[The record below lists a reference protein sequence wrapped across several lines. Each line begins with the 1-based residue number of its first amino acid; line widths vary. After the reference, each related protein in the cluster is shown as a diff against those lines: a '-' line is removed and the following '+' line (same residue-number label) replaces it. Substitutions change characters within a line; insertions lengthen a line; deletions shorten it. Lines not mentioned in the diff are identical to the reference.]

1 MADVKDF
8 VIENGLLKKYTGNDR
23 DVVIPDGVTCIG
35 ERAFENCEDI
45 VSITI
50 PEGVTRIRKEA
61 FERCN
66 GLRKLKI
73 PTTLAKV
80 DEPMSSCGFGLR
92 EILYPSLEAWLKH
105 DKEKW
110 QHLLQDCILV
120 IDGKPLRDLILPDG
134 VKNVPER
141 AFEGIGGIKSLT
153 IPESVT
159 EIGRGAFACC
169 KDLEEVDFRGE
180 LVRWDASVFGGCV
193 ALRKVKLPKRLEE
206 IPTDG
211 FSNTALT
218 EIEIPDGVRGIGNF
232 AFQMCENLSKI
243 TIQNSIARI
252 RKYAFESKVLN
263 VYYRGSIESW
273 ITMDKHLW
281 DDECLKYNLYIND
294 ELVDYVTIP
303 DNMTCIGTKAFNG
316 CVSLQSVSIPA
327 SVTSIGAYAFAHS
340 GLKSVMIPASVTK
353 IEEGTFSDCS
363 SLESVGIPAS
373 VTSIEKYAFAHS
385 GLKNVTIPASVTQ
398 IERNAFLCCKFPV
411 VMISPNVR
419 GMGDE
424 AFAGPAL
431 KRIIFERRGPGFSMK
446 WFGRD
451 SEIVF
456 PGDTF
461 ATTEK
466 ISTGYCSEK
475 IRFSEKEIAYLTLYQ
490 KGATW
495 KKFLKKV
502 VAGKE
507 KAVFNHMLVRCA
519 EDENA
524 PIKVIEEFVGEY
536 AKKLTPEQRES
547 ARDFLEK
554 KKEEPS
560 IMEKKTEMGASSN
573 ETNKEKSVE
582 ERVRELCQRFPLSEE
597 AKKTVKQG
605 LPYAGSN
612 QLSSC
617 EAVAFIL
624 SEYGKEWER
633 CAKDVVFPKYD
644 ARGEG
649 IEDGKNIK
657 LHPEADEIAAA
668 LDRSTLSAFL
678 TKLVSSGDYRPWLI
692 AWARFASDSRVKS
705 MTAAYKTEMAGEPEA
720 FYKANSMREAL
731 LINDTRAAIQF
742 FDRIG
747 ELKRYAKMRGTT
759 AWELRDSALLPTFG
773 FDENGI
779 KRYDIGG
786 NTIEVSIAPDLS
798 LELFDVG
805 AQKSIR
811 SFPKKSDDQT
821 KVEACA
827 EDFVTLRKE
836 MRAFIKERTR
846 LLHRM
851 HISGGYLRADLWLD
865 VYVDHPV
872 VSRLG
877 KLVVWQDELGKTFM
891 ITKDGKGVTN
901 QDCAYEPQGKI
912 RVAHVFDMEDS
923 DIAAWQQWLATHGC
937 VQLFEQV
944 WEPIICWNRKK
955 LSNRYSKGVLTNKG
969 WCAVKAALSLRG
981 FNVSEDRSR
990 YDNSGT
996 IQFGKCLR
1004 LRYKEDEKTKSI
1016 TFEDVRFSEDVGNRE
1031 MNALLL
1037 ELDKAMLSA
1046 QVARDNGAALTDQ
1059 VLSEYTAAQIA
1070 GFMNVAISS
1079 KATRCMA
1086 LLRDYRNK
1094 HFPEFA
1100 SVSEFSLDQ

>member
-1 MADVKDF
+1 MK
-8 VIENGLLKKYTGNDR
+8 G
-23 DVVIPDGVTCIG
+23 
-35 ERAFENCEDI
+35 
-45 VSITI
+45 
-50 PEGVTRIRKEA
+50 
-61 FERCN
+61 
-66 GLRKLKI
+66 
-73 PTTLAKV
+73 
-80 DEPMSSCGFGLR
+80 
-92 EILYPSLEAWLKH
+92 
-105 DKEKW
+105 
-110 QHLLQDCILV
+110 
-120 IDGKPLRDLILPDG
+120 
-134 VKNVPER
+134 
-141 AFEGIGGIKSLT
+141 
-153 IPESVT
+153 
-159 EIGRGAFACC
+159 GAFH
-169 KDLEEVDFRGE
+169 D
-180 LVRWDASVFGGCV
+180 
-193 ALRKVKLPKRLEE
+193 
-206 IPTDG
+206 T
-211 FSNTALT
+211 
-218 EIEIPDGVRGIGNF
+218 
-232 AFQMCENLSKI
+232 NLSKI
-243 TIQNSIARI
+243 TIPSSLSEIDEDVFHH
-252 RKYAFESKVLN
+252 KELN
-263 VYYRGSIESW
+263 VYYYGNIKSW
-273 ITMDKHLW
+273 IAMDKRRW
-281 DDECLKYNLYIND
+281 NDEYFKYNLHIND
-294 ELVDYVTIP
+294 EIVNRVTIP
-303 DNMTCIGTKAFNG
+303 DDMTSIGAKAFGG
-316 CVSLQSVSIPA
+316 CVSLQSVSIPTN
-327 SVTSIGAYAFAHS
+327 VTSIGEYAFAHS
-340 GLKSVMIPASVTK
+340 GLKSV
-353 IEEGTFSDCS
+353 
-363 SLESVGIPAS
+363 
-373 VTSIEKYAFAHS
+373 
-385 GLKNVTIPASVTQ
+385 TIPASVTR
-398 IERNAFLCCKFPV
+398 IEDGTFNDCRSLESVDIPTSVTSIGEYAFWRSGLENATIPVNVTRIGRNAFTYCKFSCVTIPA
-411 VMISPNVR
+411 NVKDI
-419 GMGDE
+419 GDE
-424 AFAGPAL
+424 AFYSSSLRQA
-431 KRIIFERRGPGFSMK
+431 IFEKQVPGFSMK

-456 PGDTF
+456 SGDTF

-466 ISTGYCSEK
+466 IPTGYCSEK
-475 IRFSEKEIAYLTLYQ
+475 IRFSEKEIAYLMLYQ

-495 KKFLKKV
+495 KKYLKKV

-507 KAVFNHMLVRCA
+507 KAVFDHMLARCV

-536 AKKLTPEQRES
+536 AKKLTPEQCES

-560 IMEKKTEMGASSN
+560 IMGKNPEMGASSN

-582 ERVRELCQRFPLSEE
+582 ERVRELCQRFSLSEA
-597 AKKTVKQG
+597 AKKAVKQG

-644 ARGEG
+644 AKGEG

-668 LDRSTLSAFL
+668 LDRSALSAFL
-678 TKLVSSGDYRPWLI
+678 TKLVSSGHYRPWLI
-692 AWARFASDSRVKS
+692 AWARFADDSSVKS

-827 EDFVTLRKE
+827 EDFATLRKE

-923 DIAAWQQWLATHGC
+923 DIAAWQQWLAAHGC

-944 WEPIICWNRKK
+944 WEPIIRWNRNK
-955 LSNRYSKGVLTNKG
+955 LSDRYSNGGLTNKG
-969 WCAVKAALSLRG
+969 RHAVEEALSLRG
-981 FNVSEDRSR
+981 FNVSEDRGKSMDS
-990 YDNSGT
+990 YTGTYVYNNAGT
-996 IQFGKCLR
+996 IQFGKCLW

-1046 QVARDNGAALTDQ
+1046 QVARDNEAALTDQ

-1070 GFMNVAISS
+1070 DFMNVAISS
-1079 KATRCMA
+1079 KAARCRA
-1086 LLRDYRNK
+1086 FLRDYQNK

-1100 SVSEFSLDQ
+1100 GISEFSLDR